1 VKVLNRPAAQGCL
14 GPPAQK
20 WPSGHTEVVAMMD
33 PGGHSYPGAHWPLQ
47 FAVVR
52 PGVDPKVPEGQG
64 AW

>member
-1 VKVLNRPAAQGCL
+1 MI
-14 GPPAQK
+14 
-20 WPSGHTEVVAMMD
+20 E

-47 FAVVR
+47 LAVAR